1 MRAITE
7 ESTGMPRLHD
17 DRGIAL
23 PMAIFALVV
32 VGAMVA
38 GAFFIGRQ
46 EQSVGRNSVK
56 LQQAFAAAEGGAQEV
71 VANWNTDVYNLL
83 SPDQSLDFGPAPL
96 GNGWYRGSLLRLND
110 QLFVVRSEGFDRDS
124 ATRQQV
130 GLLIRLKPIEIDINA
145 ALETQGN
152 LRIGGSS
159 DIDGYDNTPLG
170 WTSCGT
176 TEPPLPGIRISDSS
190 SIETPG
196 CAGLACVDGVPQ
208 VEEDPTINQTS
219 LMTFGDATFEDL
231 RDIANK
237 VIYPTGTMQIQPSY
251 TASGACDRADPE
263 NWGSPLLPL
272 GPCGSYFPVIWVEGD
287 INVNGVQGQGIL
299 LVNGNLDVQ
308 GGFEFFGPVIV
319 RGVLN
324 TQGTGG
330 HFNGG
335 VIAANINLDQNTVL
349 GDAVITYSSCALQR
363 ALQASAQG
371 SLLRERSWVNL
382 Y

>member
-1 MRAITE
+1 
-7 ESTGMPRLHD
+7 MPRLHD
-17 DRGIAL
+17 DRGVAL
-23 PMAIFALVV
+23 PLAIFALVV

-56 LQQAFAAAEGGAQEV
+56 LQQAFAAAEAGAQAT
-71 VANWNTDVYNLL
+71 VAQWDIDLYNVLTAGG
-83 SPDQSLDFGPAPL
+83 SVNVEGTV
-96 GNGWYRGSLLRLND
+96 GNGWYRGNVLRLND
-110 QLFVVRSEGFDRDS
+110 ELFLVRSEGFDRDS
-124 ATRQQV
+124 TARQQI
-130 GLLIRLKPIEIDINA
+130 GLLVRLRPIEIDISA

-159 DIDGYDNTPLG
+159 DIDGYDNPPIG
-170 WTSCGT
+170 WTCPA
-176 TEPPLPGIRISDSS
+176 TEPPLPGIRIQDSS
-190 SIETPG
+190 LIETPG
-196 CAGLACVDGVPQ
+196 CANLDCVDGAPL
-208 VEEDPTINQTS
+208 VEEDPTINDSS
-219 LMTFGDATFEDL
+219 LMTFGDSDFDDL
-231 RDIANK
+231 RAIANK
-237 VIYPTGTMQIQPSY
+237 IVYPSGTAQIQPSL
-251 TASGACDRADPE
+251 TGLGQCDRADPE
-263 NWGSPLLPL
+263 NWGAPLLPL
-272 GPCGSYFPVIWVEGD
+272 DPCANYFPVIWVEGD
-287 INVNGVQGQGIL
+287 ININGVQGQGIL

-308 GGFEFFGPVIV
+308 GGFEFYGPVIV

-349 GDAVITYSSCALQR
+349 GDAVITYSSCAINR

-371 SLLRERSWVNL
+371 DILRERSWVNL

>member
-1 MRAITE
+1 
-7 ESTGMPRLHD
+7 MPRLRD

-23 PMAIFALVV
+23 PLAIFALVV

-56 LQQAFAAAEGGAQEV
+56 LQQAFAAAEGGAQAL
-71 VANWNTDVYNLL
+71 VANWNTDVYNQLTAGG
-83 SPDQSLDFGPAPL
+83 SLDFGPASL
-96 GNGWYRGSLLRLND
+96 GNGWYRGTLLRLND

-124 ATRQQV
+124 TTRQQV
-130 GLLIRLKPIEIDINA
+130 GLLLRLRPIEIDISA

-159 DIDGYDNTPLG
+159 DIDGDDSSPLG
-170 WTSCGT
+170 WLCPPL
-176 TEPPLPGIRISDSS
+176 EPSLPGIRMPDTSLIT
-190 SIETPG
+190 TPG
-196 CAGLACVDGVPQ
+196 CANINDCVDGDPLVQ
-208 VEEDPTINQTS
+208 EDPTITGTS
-219 LMTFGDATFEDL
+219 LMTFGDATFDEL
-231 RDIANK
+231 RAIANK
-237 VIYPTGTMQIQPSY
+237 VVYPPPSTNMVIQPEL
-251 TASGACDRADPE
+251 TISGQCNKTLDS
-263 NWGSPLLPL
+263 NWGSPLDPL
-272 GPCGSYFPVIWVEGD
+272 GPCGTYFPVIWVEGD
-287 INVNGVQGQGIL
+287 MNINGVQGQGIL
-299 LVNGNLDVQ
+299 LVDGNLDVQ
-308 GGFEFFGPVIV
+308 GRFEFFGPVIV
-319 RGVLN
+319 RGVLS

-349 GDAVITYSSCALQR
+349 GDAVITYSSCALER

-371 SLLRERSWVNL
+371 DILRERSWVNM